1 MSGPENR
8 HLVLARLKINEDYG
22 STLDTEGWEKM
33 DRLASMAAFVT
44 ATDLGSFAA
53 AAAQLRQ
60 SPQMVAKHVT
70 FLEHR
75 LGSRLLNRTTRR
87 QSLTEVG
94 RTYYERCKIV
104 LAEADAAD
112 ALAQETRAVP
122 RGRLKVSA
130 PVTFGAH
137 SLMPLIT
144 RYLRDHPEVAID
156 LALTDRFVDLVEEG
170 HEVVFRV
177 GPLDASGLVG
187 RALSPYR
194 LAACASPAYLRER
207 GTPATPEDLIDHEC
221 LGYAYWPRP
230 AEDEWYFV
238 RDGRKHTVSVRSRL
252 QVNDSRA
259 LMAAAIDGYGVVMG
273 PEDVL
278 RDALTSGQLVSILTD
293 FTAPSRPMHLLYVAD
308 RRQTPKLR
316 SFIDSALRT
325 FG

>member
-1 MSGPENR
+1 M
-8 HLVLARLKINEDYG
+8 
-22 STLDTEGWEKM
+22 M
-33 DRLASMAAFVT
+33 DRLTSMAAFVT
-44 ATDLGSFAA
+44 AADLGSFAA
-53 AAAQLRQ
+53 AAAQLDQ

-112 ALAQETRAVP
+112 AMAQERRAVP
-122 RGRLKVSA
+122 RGRLRISA

-137 SLMPLIT
+137 SLMPLVT

-156 LALTDRFVDLVEEG
+156 LALTDRFVDLVDEG
-170 HEVVFRV
+170 HEVAFRV
-177 GPLDASGLVG
+177 GPLNASGLIA

-194 LAACASPAYLRER
+194 LAACASPAYLDAR
-207 GTPATPEDLIDHEC
+207 GTPAVPEDLTEHEC

-230 AEDEWYFV
+230 AEDEWSFV
-238 RDGRKHTVSVRSRL
+238 GDGSKRTVRVRSRL

-259 LMAAAIDGYGVVMG
+259 LMAAAIDGYGIVMG

-278 RDALTSGQLVSILTD
+278 RDALISGQLVRILTD
-293 FTAPSRPMHLLYVAD
+293 FTAPSRPMHLLYVGD

-316 SFIDSALRT
+316 TFIDSALHA

>member
-1 MSGPENR
+1 
-8 HLVLARLKINEDYG
+8 
-22 STLDTEGWEKM
+22 M

-44 ATDLGSFAA
+44 AADAGSFAA
-53 AAAQLRQ
+53 AAARLGQ
-60 SPQMVAKHVT
+60 SPQMVAKHVL
-70 FLEHR
+70 FLEDR

-112 ALAQETRAVP
+112 ALAQERRAVP
-122 RGRLKVSA
+122 RGRLRISA

-137 SLMPLIT
+137 GLMPLIT
-144 RYLRDHPEVAID
+144 RYLRDHPEVEID
-156 LALTDRFVDLVEEG
+156 LALTDRLVDLVEEG
-170 HEVVFRV
+170 HEVAFRV
-177 GPLDASGLVG
+177 GPLADSGLIA

-194 LAACASPAYLRER
+194 LAACASPAYLRAR
-207 GTPATPEDLIDHEC
+207 GTPATPDDLAGHEC

-230 AEDEWYFV
+230 AESEWYFDRNGIRHAV
-238 RDGRKHTVSVRSRL
+238 RVRSRL

-259 LMAAAIDGYGVVMG
+259 LMAAAIDGYGIVMG

-278 RDALTSGQLVSILTD
+278 GDALTAGQLVRILTD
-293 FTAPSRPMHLLYVAD
+293 HAAPSRPMHLLYVGD

-316 SFIDSALRT
+316 NFIDRALQA

>member
-1 MSGPENR
+1 M
-8 HLVLARLKINEDYG
+8 
-22 STLDTEGWEKM
+22 M
-33 DRLASMAAFVT
+33 DRLSSMAAFVT
-44 ATDLGSFAA
+44 AADVGSFAA
-53 AAAQLRQ
+53 AAVQLGQ
-60 SPQMVAKHVT
+60 SPQMVAKHVA
-70 FLEHR
+70 FLENR

-104 LAEADAAD
+104 LAEVDAAD
-112 ALAQETRAVP
+112 ALAQERQAVP
-122 RGRLKVSA
+122 RGRLRVSA

-144 RYLRDHPEVAID
+144 RYLREHPEVEID

-177 GPLDASGLVG
+177 GLLDESGLIA

-194 LAACASPAYLRER
+194 LAACASPAYLRAC
-207 GTPATPEDLIDHEC
+207 GTPATPEDLSDHEC

-230 AEDEWYFV
+230 AEAEWYFV
-238 RDGRKHTVSVRSRL
+238 RDGSRHSVRVRSRL

-259 LMAAAIDGYGVVMG
+259 LMAAAIDGYGIVMG

-278 RDALTSGQLVSILTD
+278 RDALISGQLVRILTD
-293 FTAPSRPMHLLYVAD
+293 FTGPSRPMHLLYVSD

-316 SFIDSALRT
+316 NFIDSAVHA

>member
-1 MSGPENR
+1 M
-8 HLVLARLKINEDYG
+8 
-22 STLDTEGWEKM
+22 M

-44 ATDLGSFAA
+44 AADVGSFAA
-53 AAAQLRQ
+53 ATVPLGM

-70 FLEHR
+70 FLEDR

-112 ALAQETRAVP
+112 ALAQERRAVP
-122 RGRLKVSA
+122 RGRLRISA

-144 RYLRDHPEVAID
+144 RYLRDHPEVQID

-170 HEVVFRV
+170 HEVAFRV
-177 GPLDASGLVG
+177 GRLDESGLIA
-187 RALSPYR
+187 RALLPYR
-194 LAACASPAYLRER
+194 LAACASPAYLRAH
-207 GTPATPEDLIDHEC
+207 GTPVTPQDLTRHEC

-230 AEDEWYFV
+230 ADDEWYFDSNGS
-238 RDGRKHTVSVRSRL
+238 RHTVRVRSRL

-259 LMAAAIDGYGVVMG
+259 LMAAAIDGYGIVMG

-278 RDALTSGQLVSILTD
+278 RDALASGHLVQILPD
-293 FTAPSRPMHLLYVAD
+293 HAAPSRPMHLLYTAD

-316 SFIDSALRT
+316 TFISSAVQA